1 MHLDTLDLL
10 IIVDTV
16 KLQSLIPELY
26 AVVDKL
32 EAAAPGRKFTPAGP
46 MVGNI
51 GEVVAAIRFDL
62 KLNPASTEGFDA
74 TAPDG
79 TKVEVKTTQQERG
92 YFALKSTCWKD
103 VHLLALKINPAD
115 GGVRVVFNGPY
126 DLIWENCGPMQKWNG
141 RTITVA
147 KCKKLQ
153 KLVPADHR
161 LKEVGGC

>member
-1 MHLDTLDLL
+1 MNAA
-10 IIVDTV
+10 

-26 AVVDKL
+26 TVVHKL
-32 EAAAPGRKFTPAGP
+32 EAAAPGRKFTPDGH
-46 MVGNI
+46 MVGSI
-51 GEVVAAIRFDL
+51 GEVVAAARFGL
-62 KLNPASTEGFDA
+62 TLNTASTEGFDA

-115 GGVRVVFNGPY
+115 GSVRVVFNGPY
-126 DLIWENCGPMQKWNG
+126 DLIWENCGPVQKWNG

-147 KCKKLQ
+147 RAEKLQ
-153 KLVPADHR
+153 QLVPADHR
-161 LKEVGGC
+161 LKEIGEC

>member
-1 MHLDTLDLL
+1 MDAE
-10 IIVDTV
+10 

-26 AVVDKL
+26 AVVQKL
-32 EAAAPGRKFTPAGP
+32 EAAAPGRKFTPDGH
-46 MVGNI
+46 MVGSI
-51 GEVVAAIRFDL
+51 GEVVAATWFGL
-62 KLNPASTEGFDA
+62 TLNAASTEGFDA

-79 TKVEVKTTQQERG
+79 TKVEVKTTQQKRG

-103 VHLLALKINPAD
+103 VHLLALKINPAE
-115 GGVRVVFNGPY
+115 GSVRVVFNGPY
-126 DLIWENCGPMQKWNG
+126 DLIWENCGPLQKWNG

-147 KCKKLQ
+147 RAEKLQ